1 MLGGEG
7 MEKAEVEKTAMEKT
21 VIETLAGFAA
31 GLQFEYLPV
40 KVRERANDC
49 LFDLIGCY
57 YGALGREKNV
67 RLLEKIAGFNRMP
80 ESVLWGTNL
89 SCGTAEAALGIGTL
103 CYDLEYDDGI
113 SMSGHWGS
121 ASIPATFLSVA
132 EHGGDGKDLLAGIVA
147 AYETG
152 SRISRLFSPELLR
165 RHVHFPCTM
174 GAFGAITGYAKGA
187 GFDSRQLAGALS
199 LAGLFPVGTYSTAIS
214 GAAGKGLYSGW
225 PNYLGV
231 NCARLAE
238 AGLTGDVD
246 ILESRDGFGTAV
258 GLDPVKE
265 EAAAYAVKKLG
276 EEYRFM
282 EVYFKPYPCCRWLH
296 APIHGALRLMKKYG
310 ISAKDVEEVRIGGPE
325 FAMMYDTHKGYESKV
340 ACQYSIPYTVGAAL
354 LYGKVTTEEF
364 EEEIRVGAPMKE
376 ISGRITMVIDEE
388 LQRNFPGT
396 FSVNMEL
403 YTKDGNCYR
412 CSETTPWG
420 PDCPPAR
427 EELIEKF
434 RVLTKQ
440 VLSEAE
446 VEQWISLYQD
456 GVESDGGF
464 LRAINLLKGAG

>member
-1 MLGGEG
+1 M
-7 MEKAEVEKTAMEKT
+7 MEKT
-21 VIETLAGFAA
+21 VIETLAEFAA
-31 GLQFEYLPV
+31 ELKFEDLPE

-67 RLLEKIAGFNRMP
+67 QLLEKIAGFNRTP
-80 ESVLWGTNL
+80 ERVLWGTGL
-89 SCGTAEAALGIGTL
+89 RCGTAEAALGLGTL

-121 ASIPATFLSVA
+121 ASIPATLLSVM
-132 EHGGDGKDLLAGIVA
+132 EHGGDGKDLLAAIVA

-152 SRISRLFSPELLR
+152 NRISRLFSPELLR
-165 RHVHFPCTM
+165 RHVHFPCTV

-187 GFDSRQLAGALS
+187 GFDGGKMAGALS

-238 AGLTGDVD
+238 AGLTGDND

-258 GLDPVKE
+258 GLAPVDE
-265 EAAAYAVKKLG
+265 EAAAHAVEKLG

-296 APIHGALRLMKKYG
+296 APIHGALGLMKEFG
-310 ISAKDVEEVRIGGPE
+310 IQAEEIEEVRIGGPE
-325 FAMMYDTHKGYESKV
+325 FAMMYDTHDGYESKV
-340 ACQYSIPYTVGAAL
+340 TCQYSIPYTVGAAL

-364 EEEIRVGAPMKE
+364 EEEIRLGAPMRE
-376 ISGRITMVIDEE
+376 ISDRITMYIDGE
-388 LQRNFPGT
+388 LQRNFPGK
-396 FSVNMEL
+396 FSVKMEVRM
-403 YTKDGNCYR
+403 KDGKCYR

-420 PDCPPAR
+420 PDCPPTR
-427 EELIEKF
+427 EELIGKF
-434 RVLTKQ
+434 RVLTEK
-440 VLSEAE
+440 VLPEEKA
-446 VEQWISLYQD
+446 EQWIALYLD
-456 GVESDGGF
+456 GVESEGGF
-464 LRAINLLKGAG
+464 ERVMGLLEGTR